1 LRRRELLTAAATT
14 PFLIALACRQE
25 VELAADEVPARG
37 GAPRPR
43 DLLVI
48 VSDDQSRFD
57 LGTYGNP
64 SCTTPN
70 VDALAAEGARF
81 TAAYTPVSLCMPA
94 RSCLYTGLYPHRNGA
109 TGFEPIRPGV
119 RTWPSWLAGTAAT
132 GMVGK
137 FNVKPAEQFP
147 FDVLK
152 RGGTIDKDG
161 RSPEKYERL
170 FAEFLGE
177 VGERPFAALVNLKD
191 PHRPFDE
198 DRFVDQVDGPP
209 PSAHDPEE
217 VWVPGCLWDTP
228 ETRRELADYHGALQ
242 RLDETVGRVLR
253 LLDESGRAPDTLVV
267 FTSDNGMPFPY
278 AKATL
283 YEAGINLPFVVRWPG
298 VVAAGGRSQALVSL
312 LDVLPTALE
321 LFGLPPGELNGHSL
335 LPLLRGEVESVREE
349 WFAMH
354 TSQKIGEDYPSR
366 SLRAG
371 DVKYIR
377 NLAPEATFKIT
388 GFKSS
393 RTWQSWLEL
402 VDSDDPPPGLAAHM
416 DRLLHRP
423 AEELYDLASDPF
435 ERTNLLGTPARE
447 ERHADDLARMRATLA
462 EQMQAFGDEA
472 GLAAVAASTDEPE
485 GSDGR

>member
-37 GAPRPR
+37 SNVPRPR
-43 DLLVI
+43 DRLVI

-57 LGTYGNP
+57 LGAYGNP

-228 ETRRELADYHGALQ
+228 ETRRELADYHGALL

-267 FTSDNGMPFPY
+267 FTSDNGMPFPF
-278 AKATL
+278 AKSTL
-283 YEAGINLPFVVRWPG
+283 YEAGINVPFIVRWPG
-298 VVAAGGRSQALVSL
+298 VVEPGGERDAFVSL
-312 LDVLPTALE
+312 VDLLPTALDT
-321 LFGLPPGELNGHSL
+321 FGRAPEDPGELDGRSL
-335 LPLLRGEVESVREE
+335 LPLLRGEVLALRDRVVGALDELLVGDPTPVRSIRDRRFKYLHNFRPDVVFENNILIHSDT
-349 WFAMH
+349 WA
-354 TSQKIGEDYPSR
+354 SWQ
-366 SLRAG
+366 RAAETEPA
-371 DVKYIR
+371 
-377 NLAPEATFKIT
+377 LARRIE
-388 GFKSS
+388 
-393 RTWQSWLEL
+393 RL
-402 VDSDDPPPGLAAHM
+402 V
-416 DRLLHRP
+416 RRP
-423 AEELYDLASDPF
+423 REELYDLQADPW
-435 ERTNLLGTPARE
+435 ELR
-447 ERHADDLARMRATLA
+447 DLAALGEHRGTLERLRGELKGWTR
-462 EQMQAFGDEA
+462 EQGDPI
-472 GLAAVAASTDEPE
+472 AAAWP
-485 GSDGR
+485 G